1 MPNEISEVTRR
12 NLSDEVTLTGL
23 SIPGRLDEVEFF
35 GRLFDLASLPS
46 YDHRFRD
53 MGGDLYQHRVVNPG
67 DWPRNWYLTD
77 TRINLLHG
85 PDEKFLEFLSLIV
98 HPIVR
103 DDPAEQSSL
112 VGIFNKHLAKDGWE
126 IAEVGEISG
135 QAVHGGR
142 RVLST
147 PAAAVAAAKQQV
159 FDLGQYVGQQITRME
174 QAISTDPELAI
185 GTAKEY
191 VETICRT
198 ILKERGVDLPSDDDM
213 PALVRAA
220 VGCLPVVPI
229 GLDEENEAKK
239 TVKVLVNNLAS
250 MGRSMAELRNAYG
263 TGHGKD
269 AGHKGLESSHARL
282 AVNAATAVG
291 VFLFELHQANPV

>member
-12 NLSDEVTLTGL
+12 NLSDELTLTQL
-23 SIPGRLDEVEFF
+23 AVSGRLDEVEFF
-35 GRLFDLASLPS
+35 GRLFDLASMPS
-46 YDHRFRD
+46 YDNRFRD
-53 MGGDLYQHRVVNPG
+53 MGGDLYKHRVVNPG
-67 DWPRNWYLTD
+67 DWPENWYLAD
-77 TRINLLHG
+77 SRINLLHG
-85 PDEKFLEFLSLIV
+85 PDEKFLEFLSLMV

-103 DDPAEQSSL
+103 DDPVERLTL
-112 VGIFNKHLAKDGWE
+112 VDIFNKHLTGDGWE
-126 IAEVGEISG
+126 IAEVSRISG
-135 QAVHGGR
+135 HAVYGGR
-142 RVLST
+142 RLVKT

-159 FDLGQYVGQQITRME
+159 FDLGDYVGQQITRME
-174 QAISTDPELAI
+174 QAIGADPELAI

-198 ILKERGVDLPSDDDM
+198 ILKQRAIDLPPDDDM
-213 PALVRAA
+213 PALVKAA
-220 VGCLPVVPI
+220 VGSLPIVPA
-229 GLDEENEAKK
+229 GLDGEDEAKK
-239 TVKVLVNNLAS
+239 TIKVLVNNLAS

-269 AGHKGLESSHARL
+269 AGHKGLEASHARL